1 MKFDHSEG
9 LQEENTADS
18 KDGFGVPPL
27 PEKHYGAIKDISV
40 YGMSLQGS
48 SHIERNQPCQD
59 YSDFR
64 FIPEADLLICAISD
78 GVGSCALSHW
88 GSYTVVT
95 TVLDVLETELKAE
108 LQTKSFTGIEA
119 KIVGGILRKAFSESK
134 AAVEDLADHL
144 IQPVPNFYSTLTA
157 AIYDGSM
164 LYYGHVGDDGIV
176 AQLEN
181 GTYQLVT
188 TRHKGEEA
196 NSVNPL
202 QAGSP
207 DQLWQF
213 GRVSEPVVGFL
224 MSTDGV
230 LDQYVANQKRNNR
243 VFYPFLENALYC
255 MIGQE
260 ETESGNAAQA
270 AFEHMKQV
278 LDQPEYRSKV
288 TDDITVLA
296 AVNTRRLKAAPH
308 PAFSVEDWKE
318 EEDEY
323 RREIQKKLYSGEP
336 AGRRKPPESAGRGT
350 PGEPGGHRNPS
361 ESMGRRNL
369 SGPSGYGK
377 PSESIGRRTQSE
389 RSGYGTPSESAG
401 RRTPGESAGHRNP
414 EESAGYRTPG
424 EPTGRRKSPDQAGR
438 RPYGDQTGPNAPL
451 EPPLNPPLSPK
462 AERKAQRQAERKKE
476 QKPERRPGHEER
488 QSGKDQGSVIDVFYV
503 STKKTLD
510 TVAKFFG
517 DTMEEPQMCY
527 CPRCGRKYE
536 ITRKNSYRFC
546 PDCGI
551 KTKPL
556 GWNQYW

>member
-9 LQEENTADS
+9 LQEENAADS

-27 PEKHYGAIKDISV
+27 PEKHYGALKDISV

-144 IQPVPNFYSTLTA
+144 IQPVPNFYSTLTV

-176 AQLEN
+176 AQLES

-260 ETESGNAAQA
+260 ETESGNTAQA

-336 AGRRKPPESAGRGT
+336 SGRRKPSESAGRGT

-361 ESMGRRNL
+361 ESMGRRTL
-369 SGPSGYGK
+369 SEPSGYGK
-377 PSESIGRRTQSE
+377 PSEST
-389 RSGYGTPSESAG
+389 G
-401 RRTPGESAGHRNP
+401 RRTPGES
-414 EESAGYRTPG
+414 
-424 EPTGRRKSPDQAGR
+424 TGRRKSPDQAGR
-438 RPYGDQTGPNAPL
+438 RHYGEQAGPNAPL
-451 EPPLNPPLSPK
+451 EPPLSPK
-462 AERKAQRQAERKKE
+462 AERRAQRQAERKKE

-517 DTMEEPQMCY
+517 DTVEEPQMCY
-527 CPRCGRKYE
+527 CPRCGRRYE